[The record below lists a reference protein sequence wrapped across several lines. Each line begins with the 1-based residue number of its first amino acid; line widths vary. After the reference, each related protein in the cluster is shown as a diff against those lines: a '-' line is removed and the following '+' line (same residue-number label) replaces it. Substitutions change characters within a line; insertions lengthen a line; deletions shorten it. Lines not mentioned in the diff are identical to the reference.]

1 MNEATDRW
9 CVSGDGECFWGT
21 EAVTR
26 EQAIDEGLYQFR
38 RALAGHDTDCF
49 DPSEMPE
56 EGASFYI
63 GKRVDFV
70 PTVDEITVVEQLQM
84 DAYEE
89 CGEYGETFLDDLFP
103 LDRALL
109 KQKLQAALDE
119 WLKETSLQPNFFT
132 VKDVEMIKVA
142 DHRKRW
148 KQIKEKAA
156 GNHEQQ

>member
-1 MNEATDRW
+1 MNKETDRW
-9 CVSGDGECFWGT
+9 CVSGDGEYFWET

-26 EQAIDEGLYQFR
+26 EQAINEGLYEFR
-38 RALAGHDTDCF
+38 RALAGHDTGCF
-49 DPSEMPE
+49 DPADMPK

-63 GKRVDFV
+63 GKRVDFI
-70 PTVDEITVVEQLQM
+70 PTIDEITVIEQLQM

-89 CGEYGETFLDDLFP
+89 CGEYGETFLDGLCP

-132 VKDVEMIKVA
+132 VKDVELIKVA

-148 KQIKEKAA
+148 KQIQEKAA
-156 GNHEQQ
+156 GNHERQ